1 MEFLRS
7 DGLIDNQAQTQ
18 SQAAERGGGV
28 AGSGQ
33 KAGADSSLLV
43 QQCATS
49 GGESLK
55 GWIGTTA
62 SKWGATGQTWHAQ
75 EELEAA
81 PGTDGA

>member
-7 DGLIDNQAQTQ
+7 DGLKKNQAPAQ
-18 SQAAERGGGV
+18 SQAAVRGGGV

-33 KAGADSSLLV
+33 KPGADSSRLV

-55 GWIGTTA
+55 SCIATTA
-62 SKWGATGQTWHAQ
+62 SKWGAIGQTWHAQ
-75 EELEAA
+75 EDADAA
-81 PGTDGA
+81 LAAGGE